1 MKQFRIFY
9 LVEVHL
15 DELQMSGTGE
25 HKLDPQKWVER
36 YGDYLFSY
44 ALGRVNDSGK
54 AEDLVQET
62 FLAALKARDRFRG
75 ASTERTWL
83 TSILKRKII
92 DTYRKKYSSKETSFG
107 EHEGTVFDGDFY
119 RSEEPFK
126 GHWLEGRGPNSHS
139 FLPEGELEQEELMK
153 FINLCIENLQPQLAA
168 AFIMRMIDEEDS
180 DTICKELG
188 ITPSNLWVMLHRAR
202 LRMRDCLE
210 KKWLS

>member
-1 MKQFRIFY
+1 
-9 LVEVHL
+9 
-15 DELQMSGTGE
+15 MSDKSE
-25 HKLDPQKWVER
+25 HKLDPQKWVEK

-44 ALGRVNDSGK
+44 ALGRVNDAGK

-62 FLAALKARDRFRG
+62 FLAALKAQTRFRG
-75 ASTERTWL
+75 ESTERTWL

-92 DTYRKKYSSKETSFG
+92 DTYRKKYSSKETAFG
-107 EHEGTVFDGDFY
+107 AHEDTVFDGDFY

-126 GHWLEGRGPNSHS
+126 GHWQEGMGPNSHS

-168 AFIMRMIDEEDS
+168 AFIMRMIDEENS
-180 DTICKELG
+180 ETICKELD

-202 LRMRDCLE
+202 LRMRACLE

>member
-1 MKQFRIFY
+1 
-9 LVEVHL
+9 
-15 DELQMSGTGE
+15 MSDTRE

-92 DTYRKKYSSKETSFG
+92 DTYRKKYTSKEFSFG
-107 EHEGTVFDGDFY
+107 EHDGTVFDGDFY
-119 RSEEPFK
+119 RDEEPFR
-126 GHWLEGRGPNSHS
+126 GHWLEGMGPNSHS

-153 FINLCIENLQPQLAA
+153 FINLCIENLHAPLAA

-202 LRMRDCLE
+202 LRMRECLE
-210 KKWLS
+210 KKWLN

>member
-1 MKQFRIFY
+1 
-9 LVEVHL
+9 
-15 DELQMSGTGE
+15 MSDTNQ
-25 HKLDPQKWVER
+25 HKLEPQKWVER

-44 ALGRVNDSGK
+44 AIGRVNDSGK

-92 DTYRKKYSSKETSFG
+92 DTYRKKYSSKEMAFG
-107 EHEGTVFDGDFY
+107 AHEDTVFDGDFY

-126 GHWLEGRGPNSHS
+126 GHWLEGSGPNSHS
-139 FLPEGELEQEELMK
+139 FLPEGELEQEELRL

-202 LRMRDCLE
+202 LRMRECLE

>member
-1 MKQFRIFY
+1 
-9 LVEVHL
+9 
-15 DELQMSGTGE
+15 MSDSIE

-44 ALGRVNDSGK
+44 AMGRVNDSGK

-62 FLAALKARDRFRG
+62 FLAALKGQGRFRG

-92 DTYRKKYSSKETSFG
+92 DTYRKKYSSKESAFG

-126 GHWLEGRGPNSHS
+126 GHWLEGSGPNSHS

-153 FINLCIENLQPQLAA
+153 FINLCIENLPAPLAA
-168 AFIMRMIDEEDS
+168 AFIMRMIDEENS
-180 DTICKELG
+180 DTICKELS

-202 LRMRDCLE
+202 LRMRECLE
-210 KKWLS
+210 NKWLS

>member
-1 MKQFRIFY
+1 
-9 LVEVHL
+9 
-15 DELQMSGTGE
+15 MSDKNG

-54 AEDLVQET
+54 AEDLVQDT
-62 FLAALKARDRFRG
+62 FLAALKAREGFRG
-75 ASTERTWL
+75 GSTERTWL

-92 DTYRKKYSSKETSFG
+92 DTYRKKYSSKESSFG
-107 EHEGTVFDGDFY
+107 EHDGTVFDGDFY
-119 RSEEPFK
+119 RGEGPFK

-139 FLPEGELEQEELMK
+139 FLPDGELEQEELMK
-153 FINLCIENLQPQLAA
+153 FINLCIENLQAPLAA

-180 DTICKELG
+180 ETICKELS

-202 LRMRDCLE
+202 LRMRECLE